1 MKIFVI
7 NPGSTSGKFALFVDG
22 KEIFTE
28 TLRYSHEQLKIFD
41 SIYDQL
47 DLRVADMMKLLAKHG
62 VDPAS
67 LDGIAARGGM
77 LPPLR
82 QGGYLVDERL
92 IHALR
97 YEYAGLHGSNLGG
110 LMAAVL
116 SDQYGMPAYIYDAV
130 STDEMF
136 PEARLSGI
144 KDYPRKAFSH
154 ALNTRAVAI
163 RHAEK
168 LGKNVAELNLIVAH
182 LGGGISLNV
191 QSGGR
196 IIDTVAAQEG
206 PYSTERAGSLDV
218 FDCAMI
224 CEKEGVDALR
234 KYEIGNGGFASYL
247 GTNDAFEVR
256 RRVEEGD
263 EYAALVMRG
272 MALQVAKYIAL
283 LAVDVKGRVDG
294 ILITGGMAHWPEF
307 CEEIAGRVRFIA
319 EVTVYPGEFEMQ
331 ALANGIT
338 RILKGEEKAHLYGE
352 REQP

>member
-136 PEARLSGI
+136 PEARLS
-144 KDYPRKAFSH
+144 
-154 ALNTRAVAI
+154 
-163 RHAEK
+163 
-168 LGKNVAELNLIVAH
+168 
-182 LGGGISLNV
+182 
-191 QSGGR
+191 
-196 IIDTVAAQEG
+196 
-206 PYSTERAGSLDV
+206 
-218 FDCAMI
+218 
-224 CEKEGVDALR
+224 
-234 KYEIGNGGFASYL
+234 
-247 GTNDAFEVR
+247 
-256 RRVEEGD
+256 VE
-263 EYAALVMRG
+263 
-272 MALQVAKYIAL
+272 
-283 LAVDVKGRVDG
+283 
-294 ILITGGMAHWPEF
+294 
-307 CEEIAGRVRFIA
+307 
-319 EVTVYPGEFEMQ
+319 
-331 ALANGIT
+331 
-338 RILKGEEKAHLYGE
+338 
-352 REQP
+352 

>member
-1 MKIFVI
+1 
-7 NPGSTSGKFALFVDG
+7 
-22 KEIFTE
+22 
-28 TLRYSHEQLKIFD
+28 
-41 SIYDQL
+41 
-47 DLRVADMMKLLAKHG
+47 
-62 VDPAS
+62 
-67 LDGIAARGGM
+67 
-77 LPPLR
+77 
-82 QGGYLVDERL
+82 
-92 IHALR
+92 
-97 YEYAGLHGSNLGG
+97 
-110 LMAAVL
+110 
-116 SDQYGMPAYIYDAV
+116 
-130 STDEMF
+130 
-136 PEARLSGI
+136 
-144 KDYPRKAFSH
+144 
-154 ALNTRAVAI
+154 
-163 RHAEK
+163 
-168 LGKNVAELNLIVAH
+168 
-182 LGGGISLNV
+182 
-191 QSGGR
+191 
-196 IIDTVAAQEG
+196 
-206 PYSTERAGSLDV
+206 
-218 FDCAMI
+218 MI

-247 GTNDAFEVR
+247 GTNDAIEVC